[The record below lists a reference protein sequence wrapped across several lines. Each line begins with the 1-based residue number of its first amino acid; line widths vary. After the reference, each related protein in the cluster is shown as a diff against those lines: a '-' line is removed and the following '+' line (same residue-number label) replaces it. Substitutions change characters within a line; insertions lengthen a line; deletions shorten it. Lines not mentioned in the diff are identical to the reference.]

1 MNRAGMISGVILAP
15 QTKRR
20 RTMTEKLLEL
30 LKTIENLDTD
40 ELLKVKLWVEL
51 NLQNRKDSK

>member
-1 MNRAGMISGVILAP
+1 MISGVILAP